1 MNAAGWVT
9 LGFAGL
15 AIAGVVLVAVVAAL
29 RTRSDGPRMPY
40 QRYFRL
46 TSTGVL
52 IAFLGLFG
60 TVSGIAFALGMRS

>member
-1 MNAAGWVT
+1 
-9 LGFAGL
+9 
-15 AIAGVVLVAVVAAL
+15 
-29 RTRSDGPRMPY
+29 MPY